1 MADELKEL
9 TNLVGSLTAKVEKL
23 STTPAVDP
31 KSVIGTETSHAPA
44 VRKGESALTGRR
56 FSFTRA
62 MGLTTGFLRPEEC
75 KVEAEVVKSFRNGLR
90 ETGGMHSEFSGN
102 GFMYPVSKSFLKD
115 ETNEHDSTKF
125 AYQALKE
132 SMQQEPDLDEAAY
145 YARNGGPSIRK
156 SAMSYLQDSIG
167 GALVAPPEM
176 GELIP
181 IMRNKSA
188 CNRAGATQ
196 TPLPPQGKWVAPRVT
211 GVTTGYQLP
220 ENTSGTESN
229 PTFGQ
234 VSMEAKKIMCLAR
247 IPNELF
253 RYATAMTDA
262 MLRNDMATTLALDY
276 DYQGIYG
283 PGNGRIKGLI
293 NYSGTGELYDY
304 AAATPTPKGVATN
317 GNQLRP
323 EDGYNMAG
331 AILDRNFEDSTFRYV
346 MRPILWNSISAFRA
360 DAVTAGDQAS
370 LFVQALTRAVN
381 AGTGKNWCG
390 YDVITSSQIRNNQTK
405 GSSGATLTEV
415 IGGCWEQM
423 LQGLYG
429 AVEFFVANQGDTMVA
444 ADQTL
449 VRATLLG
456 DVAFKQPGAFAYY
469 KLLLTR

>member
-1 MADELKEL
+1 MDDLS
-9 TNLVGSLTAKVEKL
+9 SLTDLVKNLQGSVDKLAK
-23 STTPAVDP
+23 TPAVDTKGVVP
-31 KSVIGTETSHAPA
+31 DHPPA

-62 MGLTTGFLRPEEC
+62 MGLATGHLTGDEC
-75 KVEAEVVKSFRNGLR
+75 KVEAEVMKSFRKGLR
-90 ETGGMHSEFSGN
+90 DSGGMHNDFSGN
-102 GFMYPVSKSFLKD
+102 GFFYPVAKSFLSD
-115 ETNEHDSTKF
+115 ATNDHESTQA
-125 AYQALKE
+125 AYKALAE
-132 SMQQEPDLDEAAY
+132 AASQEPDLDEVKW
-145 YARNGGPSIRK
+145 YAKNGGAAVRK

-181 IMRNKSA
+181 IFRNKSA

-196 TPLPPQGKWVAPRVT
+196 VPLPAQGKWVAPRVT
-211 GVTTGYQLP
+211 GVTTGYQVP
-220 ENTSGTESN
+220 ENTAGTESN

-253 RYATAMTDA
+253 RYATTMTDA

-276 DYQGIYG
+276 DYNCLYG

-293 NYSGTGELYDY
+293 NYTGTGELYDY
-304 AAATPTPKGVATN
+304 AAATPAPKGLATN

-331 AILDRNFEDSTFRYV
+331 VILDRNFEDASFKWV

-360 DAVTAGDQAS
+360 DAVTAADQAG
-370 LFVQALTRAVN
+370 LFVQAVTRAVE
-381 AGTGKNWCG
+381 AGTGKKWCG
-390 YDVITSSQIRNNQTK
+390 YEVVTSSQVRNNQVK
-405 GSSGATLTEV
+405 AGSGATLTEAF
-415 IGGCWEQM
+415 GGCWDQM

-429 AVEFFVANQGDTMVA
+429 AMEFFVANQGDTMVA

-456 DVAFKQPGAFAYY
+456 DSALKQPGAFGYY
-469 KLLLTR
+469 KQLLTR